1 MSKGGKADKATGGKC
16 KSRTSRP
23 HDIVNCYILIQN
35 KKFKFEKKKNKN
47 KQTTITFLPL
57 RTKPEETCSI

>member
-47 KQTTITFLPL
+47 KQTT
-57 RTKPEETCSI
+57 